1 MLRARAHEVP
11 ADQLGSPALLALV
24 DRMIT
29 AMRAAPGV
37 GLAAP
42 QLGEPWRVI
51 VLEDR
56 PELMAMA
63 SPSELAE
70 REFEAAN
77 EMYLSP
83 LPLESLLRTDGHQ
96 RARDVGGR
104 PQSEVQCR
112 SMKVHRSSCKWHEAR
127 P

>member
-1 MLRARAHEVP
+1 VLRARAHEVP

-70 REFEAAN
+70 RERVPFDVRVIVN
-77 EMYLSP
+77 PVLR
-83 LPLESLLRTDGHQ
+83 LLG
-96 RARDVGGR
+96 
-104 PQSEVQCR
+104 
-112 SMKVHRSSCKWHEAR
+112 EAR
-127 P
+127 VTFP